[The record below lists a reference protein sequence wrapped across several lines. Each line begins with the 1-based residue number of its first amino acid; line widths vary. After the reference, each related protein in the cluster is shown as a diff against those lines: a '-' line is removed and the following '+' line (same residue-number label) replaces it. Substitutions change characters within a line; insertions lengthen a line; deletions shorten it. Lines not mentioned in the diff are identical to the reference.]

1 MVIVVSDRQMTN
13 NNKAVQIQN
22 LTGLSEGHFADLIRL
37 TQLIFDPTGGLPHKT
52 VDVDW
57 KMLGIPKGVV
67 NNLWMLGKKYQYSSP
82 YIPIDMVWEQ
92 LTPESRNWMMEN
104 KRNLWKLEEYFP
116 ARDED

>member
-1 MVIVVSDRQMTN
+1 MSGN
-13 NNKAVQIQN
+13 NRAIEIQD
-22 LTGLSEGHFADLIRL
+22 LTGLSAGHFADLIRL

-57 KMLGIPKGVV
+57 KMLGISKGVA
-67 NNLWMLGKKYQYSSP
+67 NNLWKLGKKYQYTTP
-82 YIPIDMVWEQ
+82 YDVVWEQ